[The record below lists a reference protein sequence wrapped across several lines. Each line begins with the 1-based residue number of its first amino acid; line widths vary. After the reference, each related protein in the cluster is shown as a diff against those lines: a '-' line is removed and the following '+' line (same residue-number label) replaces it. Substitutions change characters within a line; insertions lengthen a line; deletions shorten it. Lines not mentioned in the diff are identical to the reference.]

1 MSIDLT
7 IINSNN
13 WLYLIKFIYLRIH
26 ILKTILIKYRQLWNI
41 YKKIRNLEF
50 EKNKFETIKIDF

>member
-1 MSIDLT
+1 MLIDLT

-13 WLYLIKFIYLRIH
+13 WLYPIKFIYLRIH
-26 ILKTILIKYRQLWNI
+26 VLKTILIEYRQLWNI

-50 EKNKFETIKIDF
+50 ERNKFETIKIDF

>member
-13 WLYLIKFIYLRIH
+13 WLYLIKFIYLRNH
-26 ILKTILIKYRQLWNI
+26 VLKTILIEYRQLWNI

-50 EKNKFETIKIDF
+50 ERNKFETIKIDF

>member
-26 ILKTILIKYRQLWNI
+26 ILKTILIEYRQLWNI

-50 EKNKFETIKIDF
+50 EKNTKQ

>member
-26 ILKTILIKYRQLWNI
+26 VLKTILIKYRQLWNI

-50 EKNKFETIKIDF
+50 ERNKFETIKIDF